1 MFSLVFD
8 LKPGKLVEKRNVYFL
23 LRCWQ
28 TRVAEACL
36 YRCVSQALSLFV
48 IIWATCLTPTSWK
61 INDTILID
69 MNKGAETDILSYRP
83 IGLANTLYKLWAWMI
98 TNTLYDYA
106 GAHSLLSSTQ
116 AGLRNQKDTIHQ
128 LQNVIMSL
136 EDAKIFMH

>member
-1 MFSLVFD
+1 
-8 LKPGKLVEKRNVYFL
+8 
-23 LRCWQ
+23 
-28 TRVAEACL
+28 
-36 YRCVSQALSLFV
+36 
-48 IIWATCLTPTSWK
+48 
-61 INDTILID
+61 
-69 MNKGAETDILSYRP
+69 
-83 IGLANTLYKLWAWMI
+83 MI